1 MKKKKNTVSPKRVEQ
16 IIRFAMA
23 LKVAMNRNG
32 GYLRSAQIGKM
43 TKAHRI
49 GNGIESYMVE
59 FGVMQRKNG
68 KYSIEGEWDRKGFED
83 FAQYLF
89 VKMQKYHLDRKNKQ
103 KAMNKQLKC
112 RFDAIQYQL
121 NSDQI
126 AKVADAIIN
135 NEPTCTITIDDIANY
150 LTQQP

>member
-1 MKKKKNTVSPKRVEQ
+1 MKKKNNTVSPKRVEQ

-59 FGVMQRKNG
+59 FGIMKRKDH
-68 KYSIEGEWDRKGFED
+68 KYWFSSDWDRKGFED
-83 FAQYLF
+83 FAQYLY
-89 VKMQKYHLDRKNKQ
+89 VKMQKRNEERKGFENH
-103 KAMNKQLKC
+103 NGGQLRC
-112 RFDAIQYQL
+112 RFDTINYQL
-121 NSDQI
+121 NSDQMT
-126 AKVADAIIN
+126 KVADAIIN
-135 NEPTCTITIDDIANY
+135 NEPSCTITIDDIANY
-150 LTQQP
+150 LNSQP

>member
-1 MKKKKNTVSPKRVEQ
+1 MKKKNNTVSPKRVEQ

-23 LKVAMNRNG
+23 LKVAMNKNG
-32 GYLRSAQIGKM
+32 GYLRSTQIGKM

-59 FGVMQRKNG
+59 FGIMQRNNG
-68 KYSIEGEWDRKGFED
+68 NYCFTTEWDRKGLED
-83 FAQYLF
+83 FAQYLY
-89 VKMQKYHLDRKNKQ
+89 VKMQKQNEERKELQRQNGG
-103 KAMNKQLKC
+103 QLKC
-112 RFDAIQYQL
+112 RFDTIQYQL

-126 AKVADAIIN
+126 TKVADAIIN
-135 NEPTCTITIDDIANY
+135 NEPSCTITIDDIANY